1 MYKITWDKA
10 TGGIQLNLHVVE
22 DTLSVSPRPVFYEEL
37 DLLKL
42 SDDGWSYPRCEEP
55 IMWACNKQYFYRGE
69 LLFEVSGASIY
80 DAPKVAYAEGVK
92 PGKLKAVNV
101 KSMLQKN
108 KDPMFLLE
116 SEAID
121 FIRDTYL
128 AYSAA
133 NITFEKAPANQIVEE
148 LKERQEQKSRIV
160 IVSMLC
166 RLRPQISLENEYFKR

>member
-22 DTLSVSPRPVFYEEL
+22 SALSVSPRPVFYEEL

-42 SDDGWSYPRCEEP
+42 NEEG
-55 IMWACNKQYFYRGE
+55 WACNKQYYYYGD
-69 LLFEVSGASIY
+69 LLFEVSGANIY
-80 DAPKVAYAEGVK
+80 DAPTVKYASGAT
-92 PGKLKAVNV
+92 PCKLKPVNV
-101 KSMLQKN
+101 KAMLQKN
-108 KDPMFLLE
+108 KDPLFLIE

-133 NITFEKAPANQIVEE
+133 TASFERVPANQIV
-148 LKERQEQKSRIV
+148 
-160 IVSMLC
+160 
-166 RLRPQISLENEYFKR
+166 

>member
-10 TGGIQLNLHVVE
+10 TGGILLNLHVVE

-42 SDDGWSYPRCEEP
+42 SDDGWSYPHCEEP
-55 IMWACNKQYFYRGE
+55 IMWACNKQYFYHGE
-69 LLFEVSGASIY
+69 LLFEVSGANIY

-92 PGKLKAVNV
+92 PGILKAVNV

-108 KDPMFLLE
+108 KDPMFLME

-133 NITFEKAPANQIVEE
+133 NVTSIEPFATI
-148 LKERQEQKSRIV
+148 
-160 IVSMLC
+160 
-166 RLRPQISLENEYFKR
+166 